1 MKTLEVTLP
10 EQVFIQF
17 EEMARAQGLTTQ
29 ELLQIS
35 VEEKPARA
43 REDCEFR
50 QMAEYIV
57 EKNEELYQHLA

>member
-17 EEMARAQGLTTQ
+17 EAMARAQGLTTE

-35 VEEKPARA
+35 VEEKLARA
-43 REDCEFR
+43 REDSEFR

-57 EKNEELYQHLA
+57 EKNEELYRRLA

>member
-1 MKTLEVTLP
+1 MKTIEVTLP

-35 VEEKPARA
+35 VEEKLARA
-43 REDCEFR
+43 REDSEFR
-50 QMAEYIV
+50 RMAEYIV
-57 EKNEELYQHLA
+57 EKNEELYRRLA